1 MIYYQYREH
10 TCSCVSLKFP
20 RNVSRDRLLVLQQV
34 LHALLRLGAPLL
46 RVERVHAEGAED
58 ALLPQQT
65 EVGGDGTQASRR
77 LTSADR
83 GEIQYDG
90 AEFTLTG
97 DLRVNGTLYADTCQ
111 CNTLSSP

>member
-1 MIYYQYREH
+1 MPPEI
-10 TCSCVSLKFP
+10 
-20 RNVSRDRLLVLQQV
+20 
-34 LHALLRLGAPLL
+34 GAQETPEPAKPPLL
-46 RVERVHAEGAED
+46 ELPLAKLSELRGAVES
-58 ALLPQQT
+58 LLPQQT
-65 EVGGDGTQASRR
+65 EVGGDGAQQSRR

>member
-1 MIYYQYREH
+1 MLA
-10 TCSCVSLKFP
+10 CVGA
-20 RNVSRDRLLVLQQV
+20 LLVAAAGAADCDERRVAELEA
-34 LHALLRLGAPLL
+34 ALRDARARLGEL
-46 RVERVHAEGAED
+46 RGAVD

-111 CNTLSSP
+111 CNSLSSP

>member
-1 MIYYQYREH
+1 MKRALA
-10 TCSCVSLKFP
+10 CVG
-20 RNVSRDRLLVLQQV
+20 VLLVAAAQSTAGGCADERRVAELEE
-34 LHALLRLGAPLL
+34 ALRDARAKLSELRGA
-46 RVERVHAEGAED
+46 VES
-58 ALLPQQT
+58 LLPQQT
-65 EVGGDGTQASRR
+65 EVGGDGAQQSRR